1 MRKLTYLLPAILITG
16 CSVADQLPTNYHTN
30 SAHSGYYDP
39 ACQAGSCA
47 PGQSYSVADYGQ
59 NTQDSYQNHYEHA
72 PNGYAQ
78 NGYPQAPVPAYAPQA
93 GYGYG
98 AGYGAHNIPALR
110 GSNYRK
116 PGHFYGTLG
125 GVLYDTDIDSYGI
138 EGRIGYN
145 SGRILGAE
153 VEGSFGIIDD
163 TRTITAVDLETGVDY
178 NIAAFALARLP
189 ISQRLSLHARGGY
202 DFRKLSA
209 SGTDAMGM
217 TQELDL
223 NLDGFAYGFGGE
235 YAISPRDGLRLDFT
249 RYDNE
254 LGALESVSASYVRK
268 F

>member
-16 CSVADQLPTNYHTN
+16 CSVADQRPSAYHTN
-30 SAHSGYYDP
+30 SAQAGHYAPG
-39 ACQAGSCA
+39 CQNGSCA

-59 NTQDSYQNHYEHA
+59 SSQNSYQNHYGHA
-72 PNGYAQ
+72 PNGYS
-78 NGYPQAPVPAYAPQA
+78 QATPAYAAQA

-98 AGYGAHNIPALR
+98 AGYGTRNIPALR
-110 GSNYRK
+110 GSNYWK

-202 DFRKLSA
+202 DFRRLSA
-209 SGTDAMGM
+209 SGTDVTGV

-235 YAISPRDGLRLDFT
+235 YAISPRNGLRLDFT

-254 LGALESVSASYVRK
+254 FGATESVSASYVRK

>member
-16 CSVADQLPTNYHTN
+16 CSVADQRPSAYHTN
-30 SAHSGYYDP
+30 SAQAGHYAPG
-39 ACQAGSCA
+39 CQNGSCA

-59 NTQDSYQNHYEHA
+59 SSQNSYQNHYGHA
-72 PNGYAQ
+72 PNGYS
-78 NGYPQAPVPAYAPQA
+78 QATPAYAAQA

-98 AGYGAHNIPALR
+98 AGYGTRNIPALR

-163 TRTITAVDLETGVDY
+163 TRTITAVDLETG
-178 NIAAFALARLP
+178 
-189 ISQRLSLHARGGY
+189 SLHARGGY
-202 DFRKLSA
+202 DFRRLSA
-209 SGTDAMGM
+209 SGTDVTGV

-235 YAISPRDGLRLDFT
+235 YAISPRNGLRLDFT

-254 LGALESVSASYVRK
+254 FGATESVSASYVRK